1 MDLAT
6 TYMGFELPHPLVPGS
21 SPLGDN
27 LDTVRR
33 LEDAG
38 APMIILRSLF
48 EEQMANEG
56 INVEPADDEPV
67 ENCMETLT
75 YLPDSP
81 EYVLQPEGYLALIR
95 QTNAAVS
102 VPVLVSLNGTSEWGW

>member
-1 MDLAT
+1 MNLAT

-38 APMIILRSLF
+38 APMIILRSFF
-48 EEQMANEG
+48 EEQLAQEG
-56 INVEPADDEPV
+56 INIEPAGDATV
-67 ENCMETLT
+67 EGYLETVR
-75 YLPDSP
+75 YLPESG
-81 EYVLQPEGYLALIR
+81 EYVLQPEGYLELIR
-95 QTNAAVS
+95 KTKAAVS
-102 VPVLVSLNGTSEWGW
+102 VPVLGSLNG